1 MRAVVQRCI
10 SSSVT
15 VDNEII
21 SDISFGL
28 LVLLGVHKGD
38 KKKDSEYIAKKITS
52 LRIFNDKEGKMNL
65 SINDVKGSILVVS
78 QFTLCANLKRGS
90 RPSFIEAAPPEIGET
105 LYNYLVS
112 YLRKNVAGPSLMSST
127 FICSPNLPVCTSA
140 TFVIDSNE

>member
-38 KKKDSEYIAKKITS
+38 KK
-52 LRIFNDKEGKMNL
+52 
-65 SINDVKGSILVVS
+65 
-78 QFTLCANLKRGS
+78 
-90 RPSFIEAAPPEIGET
+90 
-105 LYNYLVS
+105 
-112 YLRKNVAGPSLMSST
+112 
-127 FICSPNLPVCTSA
+127 
-140 TFVIDSNE
+140 

>member
-38 KKKDSEYIAKKITS
+38 KKNDSEYIAKKITS

-78 QFTLCANLKRGS
+78 QFTLCANLKGD
-90 RPSFIEAAPPEIGET
+90 
-105 LYNYLVS
+105 LVPALS
-112 YLRKNVAGPSLMSST
+112 KLRLLKLGKHS
-127 FICSPNLPVCTSA
+127 I
-140 TFVIDSNE
+140 II

>member
-1 MRAVVQRCI
+1 MI
-10 SSSVT
+10 
-15 VDNEII
+15 
-21 SDISFGL
+21 
-28 LVLLGVHKGD
+28 
-38 KKKDSEYIAKKITS
+38 KKNDSEYIAKKITS

-112 YLRKNVAGPSLMSST
+112 YLRKNVAEVHTGKFGEHMNVELINEGP
-127 FICSPNLPVCTSA
+127 A